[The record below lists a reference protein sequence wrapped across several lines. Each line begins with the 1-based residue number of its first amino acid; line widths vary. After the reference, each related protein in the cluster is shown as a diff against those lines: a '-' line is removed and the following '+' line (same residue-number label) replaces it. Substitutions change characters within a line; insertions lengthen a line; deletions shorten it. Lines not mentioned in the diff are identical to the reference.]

1 MNSKTKFWIRVVVVV
16 GLLAWP
22 AVETYRLWVTNQKAR
37 ESQALQQ
44 SVQVKLQAAR
54 AKHVQV
60 AGAPDTSATPSDAKR

>member
-22 AVETYRLWVTNQKAR
+22 GVESYRLWVTNQKAR

-54 AKHVQV
+54 AKHTQV
-60 AGAPDTSATPSDAKR
+60 AGAPDTTAAPSDAKR